1 MKEQEILE
9 NNKLIDQFMTS
20 RTPIEFEEGLYM
32 GRLRGSSP
40 KYYNYYDTIAIKD
53 LQYHTSW
60 DWLMPVVEKIEA
72 MGWDTDICFNSN
84 LHACIITKKGEE
96 WGIDIIDDTKLSAT
110 YQAVVGFIKQVTTP

>member
-1 MKEQEILE
+1 MNQQEILE
-9 NNKLIDQFMTS
+9 NNKLIFDFMGCKHS
-20 RTPIEFEEGLYM
+20 VHEAV
-32 GRLRGSSP
+32 
-40 KYYNYYDTIAIKD
+40 DTWEMDSLK
-53 LQYHTSW
+53 YHTSW

-110 YQAVVGFIKQVTTP
+110 YQAVVSFIKQVTTP